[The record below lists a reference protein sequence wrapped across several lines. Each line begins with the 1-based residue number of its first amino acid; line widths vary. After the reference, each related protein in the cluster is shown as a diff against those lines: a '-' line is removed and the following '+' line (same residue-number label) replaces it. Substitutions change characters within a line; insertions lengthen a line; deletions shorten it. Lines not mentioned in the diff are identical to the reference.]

1 MTQDRRRQIV
11 ASSSSFR
18 PDQLSISRSVKPFD
32 DEPHELEPRIEET
45 RDEESRDDDDRLV
58 WQLAHGDVRALEPLM
73 ERWGDPV
80 AETCFRALRDARR
93 SYDLYAE
100 VWAEAYQRIRLGTG
114 GLPDA
119 FGPWI
124 VELIGDLLAK
134 AAGSGRIPVSAR
146 ARMKLVTVQL
156 TPDDLAQLESLRDP
170 LAQHDARAA
179 LPRDFSAAADRM
191 LLDMPTPDALAGIE
205 LSSYRGAR

>member
-1 MTQDRRRQIV
+1 
-11 ASSSSFR
+11 
-18 PDQLSISRSVKPFD
+18 VKPHD
-32 DEPHELEPRIEET
+32 AKLPDE
-45 RDEESRDDDDRLV
+45 DDRLV
-58 WQLAHGDVRALEPLM
+58 WQLAHGDGRALEPLM

-100 VWAEAYQRIRLGTG
+100 VWAEAYQRIRFGAG
-114 GLPDA
+114 GLPDG

-124 VELIGDLLAK
+124 VEVIGDLLAN
-134 AAGSGRIPVSAR
+134 AAGSGRIPVTAR
-146 ARMKLVTVQL
+146 ARMKLATVPL
-156 TPDDLAQLESLRDP
+156 TPDELAQLERLRDS

-191 LLDMPTPDALAGIE
+191 LLNMPTPEALAGIE
-205 LSSYRGAR
+205 LSSYRGVP

>member
-11 ASSSSFR
+11 ASSLSFR
-18 PDQLSISRSVKPFD
+18 PVQSSTSRSVKPD
-32 DEPHELEPRIEET
+32 DAKPHDALN
-45 RDEESRDDDDRLV
+45 DDDRLV
-58 WQLAHGDVRALEPLM
+58 WQLAHGDGRALEPLM

-80 AETCFRALRDARR
+80 AETCFRAPRDAQR

-124 VELIGDLLAK
+124 VEVIGDLLAK
-134 AAGSGRIPVSAR
+134 AAGGGRIPVTAR
-146 ARMKLVTVQL
+146 ARMKPATVPL
-156 TPDDLAQLESLRDP
+156 TPDDLAKLESLRDP

-191 LLDMPTPDALAGIE
+191 LLDMPTPEALAGIE